1 MYYRQFARKARPILR
16 ERDYSAAK
24 RILRESARFRLQSE
38 DEERMEALLREI
50 VAYESDHVE
59 LHDDRAVAFT
69 EYVPVPPA
77 ACESGP
83 ARRWS
88 DQVDEDSA
96 PQVTSRAWLA
106 VKVK

>member
-16 ERDYSAAK
+16 ERDHSAAK
-24 RILRESARFRLQSE
+24 RILRESARFRLQRE

-50 VAYESDHVE
+50 VAYESELVE
-59 LHDDRAVAFT
+59 LHDDRTVAFT
-69 EYVPVPPA
+69 EYVAVPPG
-77 ACESGP
+77 ACAGGP

-88 DQVDEDSA
+88 DRVEENSA
-96 PQVTSRAWLA
+96 FQSASGAWLA